1 MLRLAALTGLLLLS
15 APSLTAQTAQAEDVT
30 PAPVITRESVER
42 RLAAE
47 MVNMPNM
54 AEALSKNLGQ
64 LHYMRRLCFG
74 KSDQTWRDYAR
85 NMMNIEA
92 PDDQERKAKLIKTFN
107 EGFYE
112 QQDRFATCS
121 ESVSVEAAAIAEN
134 GRHLAS
140 MLGDPYRE

>member
-1 MLRLAALTGLLLLS
+1 MLKLVALTGLLLLS
-15 APSLTAQTAQAEDVT
+15 APSLAAQIAQAEEVT
-30 PAPVITRESVER
+30 PAPVITRESVEA

-85 NMMNIEA
+85 SMMNIEA
-92 PDDQERKAKLIKTFN
+92 PNDQDRKAKLIKAFN

-112 QQDRFATCS
+112 QQDRFANCS
-121 ESVSVEAAAIAEN
+121 ENVSIEAAAIAEN